1 MLDGHL
7 PDDRDVPPPARARAL
22 RPSPRATASC
32 GPAAACS
39 PPTTRS
45 TARTG
50 SAPATRIPHTV
61 VPGPELDAAP
71 PADDEL
77 RFLYVG
83 RLERRKGVQNLIRA
97 ATALPGDD
105 WSLTLVGG
113 DTPTAPLGHSMRDQL
128 ELMIGADPRIRMLDR
143 VPREHLRSL
152 YAGARRR
159 ASRRRCGSAGR
170 TPCSRRSSRTGPCSR
185 PRSAGTWEW
194 SSRGRNGWLAAD
206 TSADALLDR
215 MEEIIGARERAGRD
229 GRPRTRRGEASSG

>member
-1 MLDGHL
+1 MLAAYHAFYGEDG
-7 PDDRDVPPPARARAL
+7 V
-22 RPSPRATASC
+22 
-32 GPAAACS
+32 
-39 PPTTRS
+39 
-45 TARTG
+45 
-50 SAPATRIPHTV
+50 APATRIPHTV

-152 YAGARRR
+152 YAGAHVCVSPSLWECWPNTVARGVRAESARARDPGRR
-159 ASRRRCGSAGR
+159 APGNGRAAAATAGWR
-170 TPCSRRSSRTGPCSR
+170 PTPAPTRWSTG
-185 PRSAGTWEW
+185 
-194 SSRGRNGWLAAD
+194 
-206 TSADALLDR
+206 
-215 MEEIIGARERAGRD
+215 MEQIIGARERAGRD
-229 GRPRTRRGEASSG
+229 GRPRERARGEASSG